1 MQDEILE
8 PLGPLHA
15 IAEPD
20 ILEAFKSRVGAMK
33 ASGEYDRRF
42 NQNKDRIARE
52 LEHPTPV
59 AGLKKAT
66 EIRVWELSASVPE
79 TLPESLL
86 RQAQSVPDRIAR
98 ELEHPT
104 PVAGLKKATEIRVW
118 ELSAS
123 VPETL
128 PESLLRQ
135 AQSVPMPHLS
145 RSLLFIDGKDAK
157 SIGAAQKLY
166 QSQKDMRVVLVN
178 GTPAEVSE
186 KLNRRVFFDQ
196 GGALVRVFGIKAV
209 PALLF
214 NGRVVLVN
222 GTPAEVSEKLNRR
235 VFFDQGGALV
245 RVFGIKAVPALLFN
259 GPEGPEGAEFAP
271 DQLSEL
277 LSLMPQP

>member
-1 MQDEILE
+1 MEILE
-8 PLGPLHA
+8 PLGPLHD
-15 IAEPD
+15 IAEPN

-33 ASGEYDRRF
+33 ASGKYDRRF

-59 AGLKKAT
+59 AGL
-66 EIRVWELSASVPE
+66 
-79 TLPESLL
+79 
-86 RQAQSVPDRIAR
+86 Q
-98 ELEHPT
+98 
-104 PVAGLKKATEIRVW
+104 KATEIRVW

-214 NGRVVLVN
+214 NGR
-222 GTPAEVSEKLNRR
+222 
-235 VFFDQGGALV
+235 
-245 RVFGIKAVPALLFN
+245 
-259 GPEGPEGAEFAP
+259 EGPEGAEFAP

>member
-1 MQDEILE
+1 MKLTRVILSTCAVVSSVVCISAYSIASSEPSVSFTAVKPCSKETAPKPKVEILK
-8 PLGPLHA
+8 PLGPLHD

-86 RQAQSVPDRIAR
+86 RQAQSVP
-98 ELEHPT
+98 
-104 PVAGLKKATEIRVW
+104 
-118 ELSAS
+118 
-123 VPETL
+123 
-128 PESLLRQ
+128 
-135 AQSVPMPHLS
+135 MPHLS

-157 SIGAAQKLY
+157 SIGTAQKLY

-196 GGALVRVFGIKAV
+196 GGTLVRVFGIKAV

-214 NGRVVLVN
+214 NGR
-222 GTPAEVSEKLNRR
+222 
-235 VFFDQGGALV
+235 
-245 RVFGIKAVPALLFN
+245 
-259 GPEGPEGAEFAP
+259 EGPEGAEFAP

>member
-1 MQDEILE
+1 MKPTRVILSTCAVVSSVVCISAYSVASSEPSVSFSVAKPYAKETALKPKVEILE
-8 PLGPLHA
+8 PLGPLHD

-86 RQAQSVPDRIAR
+86 RQAQSVP
-98 ELEHPT
+98 
-104 PVAGLKKATEIRVW
+104 
-118 ELSAS
+118 
-123 VPETL
+123 
-128 PESLLRQ
+128 
-135 AQSVPMPHLS
+135 MPHLS

-157 SIGAAQKLY
+157 SIGTAQKLY

-186 KLNRRVFFDQ
+186 KLHRRVFFDQ
-196 GGALVRVFGIKAV
+196 GGALVRVFGIEAV

-214 NGRVVLVN
+214 NR
-222 GTPAEVSEKLNRR
+222 
-235 VFFDQGGALV
+235 
-245 RVFGIKAVPALLFN
+245 
-259 GPEGPEGAEFAP
+259 PEGPTGAEFAP

>member
-1 MQDEILE
+1 MKLTRVILSTCAVVSSVVCISAYSIASSEPSVSFTAVKPCSKETSPKPKVEILE
-8 PLGPLHA
+8 PLGPLHD

-33 ASGEYDRRF
+33 ASGDYDRRF
-42 NQNKDRIARE
+42 NQNKERIAKE

-59 AGLKKAT
+59 TRLKKAT
-66 EIRVWELSASVPE
+66 DCVFGNCLLLFRKPCLIL
-79 TLPESLL
+79 LL
-86 RQAQSVPDRIAR
+86 RQARIR
-98 ELEHPT
+98 
-104 PVAGLKKATEIRVW
+104 
-118 ELSAS
+118 
-123 VPETL
+123 PE
-128 PESLLRQ
+128 
-135 AQSVPMPHLS
+135 PHLS
-145 RSLLFIDGKDAK
+145 RSLLFIDGTDAE
-157 SIGAAQKLY
+157 SLDAAQKLY

-214 NGRVVLVN
+214 NR
-222 GTPAEVSEKLNRR
+222 
-235 VFFDQGGALV
+235 
-245 RVFGIKAVPALLFN
+245 
-259 GPEGPEGAEFAP
+259 PEGPTGAEFAP

>member
-1 MQDEILE
+1 
-8 PLGPLHA
+8 
-15 IAEPD
+15 
-20 ILEAFKSRVGAMK
+20 MK

-42 NQNKDRIARE
+42 NQNK
-52 LEHPTPV
+52 
-59 AGLKKAT
+59 
-66 EIRVWELSASVPE
+66 
-79 TLPESLL
+79 
-86 RQAQSVPDRIAR
+86 DRIAR

-157 SIGAAQKLY
+157 SIGTAQKLY
-166 QSQKDMRVVLVN
+166 QSQKDM
-178 GTPAEVSE
+178 
-186 KLNRRVFFDQ
+186 
-196 GGALVRVFGIKAV
+196 
-209 PALLF
+209 
-214 NGRVVLVN
+214 RVVLVN

>member
-1 MQDEILE
+1 MNLTRAILSTCAVASSIVCISAYSVASSEPSVNFTVAKPCSQESSPKPKMEILE

-86 RQAQSVPDRIAR
+86 RQAQSVP
-98 ELEHPT
+98 
-104 PVAGLKKATEIRVW
+104 
-118 ELSAS
+118 
-123 VPETL
+123 
-128 PESLLRQ
+128 
-135 AQSVPMPHLS
+135 MPHLS
-145 RSLLFIDGKDAK
+145 RSLLFIDGTDFESLK
-157 SIGAAQKLY
+157 AAQKLY

-178 GTPAEVSE
+178 GAPADVSE

-196 GGALVRVFGIKAV
+196 GGALVRVFGI
-209 PALLF
+209 
-214 NGRVVLVN
+214 
-222 GTPAEVSEKLNRR
+222 E
-235 VFFDQGGALV
+235 
-245 RVFGIKAVPALLFN
+245 AVPALLFN
-259 GPEGPEGAEFAP
+259 GPEGPTGAEFAP

-277 LSLMPQP
+277 LSLMPQ

>member
-1 MQDEILE
+1 MNLTRAILSTCAVASSIVCISAYSVASSEPSVNFTVAKPCSQESAPKPKMEILE
-8 PLGPLHA
+8 PLGPLHD

-33 ASGEYDRRF
+33 ASGEYDRRL

-59 AGLKKAT
+59 AGLKKAM
-66 EIRVWELSASVPE
+66 
-79 TLPESLL
+79 
-86 RQAQSVPDRIAR
+86 
-98 ELEHPT
+98 
-104 PVAGLKKATEIRVW
+104 EIRVW

-157 SIGAAQKLY
+157 SIGTAQKLY
-166 QSQKDMRVVLVN
+166 QSQKDMQVVLVD
-178 GTPAEVSE
+178 GT
-186 KLNRRVFFDQ
+186 
-196 GGALVRVFGIKAV
+196 
-209 PALLF
+209 
-214 NGRVVLVN
+214 
-222 GTPAEVSEKLNRR
+222 TEKLNRR

>member
-1 MQDEILE
+1 MIKDRMNLTRLILSGSAVVSSIVCISAYSIALSE
-8 PLGPLHA
+8 PSVSFTTAKSCAKETVPKPKVETLATLGPMYD

-42 NQNKDRIARE
+42 NQNKERIAKE
-52 LEHPTPV
+52 LEQPRPV

-66 EIRVWELSASVPE
+66 EL
-79 TLPESLL
+79 
-86 RQAQSVPDRIAR
+86 
-98 ELEHPT
+98 
-104 PVAGLKKATEIRVW
+104 RVW

-145 RSLLFIDGKDAK
+145 RSLFFIDGTDAE
-157 SIGAAQKLY
+157 SLEVAQKLF

-178 GTPAEVSE
+178 GAPAEVSQ

-214 NGRVVLVN
+214 NR
-222 GTPAEVSEKLNRR
+222 
-235 VFFDQGGALV
+235 
-245 RVFGIKAVPALLFN
+245 
-259 GPEGPEGAEFAP
+259 PEGPTGAEFAP

>member
-1 MQDEILE
+1 MKLTRVILSTCAVVSSVVCISAYSIASSEPSVSFTAVKPCSKETAPKPKVEILE
-8 PLGPLHA
+8 PLGPLHD

-33 ASGEYDRRF
+33 ASGDYDRRF
-42 NQNKDRIARE
+42 NQNKERIAKE

-59 AGLKKAT
+59 TRLKKAT
-66 EIRVWELSASVPE
+66 ELRVWELSASV
-79 TLPESLL
+79 L
-86 RQAQSVPDRIAR
+86 RQAR
-98 ELEHPT
+98 
-104 PVAGLKKATEIRVW
+104 
-118 ELSAS
+118 
-123 VPETL
+123 
-128 PESLLRQ
+128 
-135 AQSVPMPHLS
+135 SVPMPHLS
-145 RSLLFIDGKDAK
+145 RSLLFIDGTDAE
-157 SIGAAQKLY
+157 SLDAAQKLY

-214 NGRVVLVN
+214 NR
-222 GTPAEVSEKLNRR
+222 
-235 VFFDQGGALV
+235 
-245 RVFGIKAVPALLFN
+245 
-259 GPEGPEGAEFAP
+259 PEGPTGAEFAP

>member
-1 MQDEILE
+1 MNITRVILSACAVASSVVCLSAYGIASSEPSVSFTSVKPCAKKTAVRPKVEILE
-8 PLGPLHA
+8 PLGPLHD

-42 NQNKDRIARE
+42 NQNKERIAKE

-66 EIRVWELSASVPE
+66 KMRIWELSASVPE

-86 RQAQSVPDRIAR
+86 RQAR
-98 ELEHPT
+98 
-104 PVAGLKKATEIRVW
+104 
-118 ELSAS
+118 
-123 VPETL
+123 
-128 PESLLRQ
+128 
-135 AQSVPMPHLS
+135 SVPMPHLS
-145 RSLLFIDGKDAK
+145 RSLLFIDGTDAE
-157 SIGAAQKLY
+157 SLNAAQKLY

-178 GTPAEVSE
+178 GAPAEVSE

-196 GGALVRVFGIKAV
+196 GGALVRVFGIEAV

-214 NGRVVLVN
+214 NG
-222 GTPAEVSEKLNRR
+222 T
-235 VFFDQGGALV
+235 
-245 RVFGIKAVPALLFN
+245 
-259 GPEGPEGAEFAP
+259 EGPSGAEFAP